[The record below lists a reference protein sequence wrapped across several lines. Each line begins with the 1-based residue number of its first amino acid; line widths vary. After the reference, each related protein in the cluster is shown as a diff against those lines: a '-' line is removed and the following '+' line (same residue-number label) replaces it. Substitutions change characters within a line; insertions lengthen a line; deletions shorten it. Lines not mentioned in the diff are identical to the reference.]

1 MTNKITN
8 IAATPAP
15 LDLNDADR
23 QSKALALCEG
33 VVEMA
38 VRALRNNGIDVSIPA
53 LRKGAGQVNVCGED
67 SRERRTHKVIGGVET
82 GRHEE
87 KYASIIVSEHLMPSG
102 VLCVTYLLHAV
113 AAIAGMKAK
122 GKSDMRSYSRRNKVF
137 AESLAVLGLDFGDD
151 DYKGAR
157 GGVCDVSMSAAT
169 RNKYQRK
176 IDALNAIN
184 VSSMPADETAK
195 RESKRSTKITVDFGD
210 IEKLDAFLAILEAPT
225 NEKTG
230 DLEKTI
236 GADWMLGQAQMLLES
251 DSSPLAVVN
260 G

>member
-1 MTNKITN
+1 MSRKIKN
-8 IAATPAP
+8 IKPTPAP
-15 LDLNDADR
+15 LDLSDAER
-23 QSKALALCEG
+23 QSKALALCEVVVAMG
-33 VVEMA
+33 V
-38 VRALRNNGIDVSIPA
+38 RKLRKANIDVSIPA

-82 GRHEE
+82 GRHDEQ
-87 KYASIIVSEHLMPSG
+87 YASIIVSEHLMPSG

-113 AAIAGMKAK
+113 AAIAGMKSK

-169 RNKYQRK
+169 RNKYQSK
-176 IDALNAIN
+176 IDALNAVN

-195 RESKRSTKITVDFGD
+195 RQSKPSAKVTLDFGTS
-210 IEKLDAFLAILEAPT
+210 EARQEAMDAL
-225 NEKTG
+225 
-230 DLEKTI
+230 
-236 GADWMLGQAQMLLES
+236 GASSVADMQRMIMEMVQAHADMER
-251 DSSPLAVVN
+251 DSAPLAVVN